1 MLPVSVLVADPNL
14 VVLLGLATLL
24 DGRAG
29 ITVVAQIS
37 NGAALESA
45 REHQPDVV
53 VLDAA
58 LARDDHDHTLLHE
71 LTQAARVLVLAHHAD
86 RESIREAMLGGA
98 TSYLVYGEFTE
109 DELVRAVA
117 ATAHGSTQVS
127 PSVLAALL
135 DHRPRRLSPPVN
147 GGRHQ
152 EWLFNH
158 GLSRREIEVMD
169 RVARGMTNADIA
181 NSLILSEKTI
191 KNYVSRI
198 YTKLGVR
205 NRAEAVAVWFNEG
218 TQTAGPEPVR

>member
-1 MLPVSVLVADPNL
+1 MSPVSVLVADPNL

-37 NGAALESA
+37 NGAATLESA

-53 VLDAA
+53 LLDAA

-71 LTQAARVLVLAHHAD
+71 LAQAARVLVLAHHAD

-98 TSYLVYGEFTE
+98 TSYLVYGEFIE

-127 PSVLAALL
+127 ASVLAALL
-135 DHRPRRLSPPVN
+135 DHRPRRLSPPVG

-169 RVARGMTNADIA
+169 HVARGMTNADIA
-181 NSLILSEKTI
+181 SGLILSEKTI

-205 NRAEAVAVWFNEG
+205 NRAEAVAVWLNEG
-218 TQTAGPEPVR
+218 TQTAGPEPV